1 MLKVISRSSEV
12 IKGQISDRACLIQLP
27 RRKKIVQTVFAVIP
41 KYHLMSKTHLSYF
54 VCKGWDEECFM
65 VTSFVLRGHNFTFST
80 KNWEKLARYARM
92 IAVCSFFLVHLCG
105 CSHSSPSSEAS
116 STLRP
121 RQVLLK
127 LIFFHYISTAENS
140 SRLSPVV
147 PVVHLMWSETLYAIR
162 VVWGGVKTIRPNLGR
177 D

>member
-1 MLKVISRSSEV
+1 
-12 IKGQISDRACLIQLP
+12 
-27 RRKKIVQTVFAVIP
+27 
-41 KYHLMSKTHLSYF
+41 
-54 VCKGWDEECFM
+54 M

-92 IAVCSFFLVHLCG
+92 IAVCSFFLLRLCR

-116 STLRP
+116 STLGP

-127 LIFFHYISTAENS
+127 LIFFHYIFPAENS

-147 PVVHLMWSETLYAIR
+147 PKYHLMWSETLYAIR
-162 VVWGGVKTIRPNLGR
+162 VVWGGVKSILWLLALYWKVPISPFWIRNLEKLR
-177 D
+177 TTRATLSSLP